1 VLQSQE
7 QSYKVMPQ
15 STKAE
20 TRYLDN
26 APDTEVSQKADNFDK
41 QPRKISSAK
50 HRSNS
55 TSNKQPNKFELQQND
70 VSVSQPQ
77 KKP

>member
-1 VLQSQE
+1 
-7 QSYKVMPQ
+7 MPQ

-26 APDTEVSQKADNFDK
+26 VPETENSQKVDIMDK

-55 TSNKQPNKFELQQND
+55 TSNKQPNKFELQQNEMQAN
-70 VSVSQPQ
+70 QP
-77 KKP
+77 KSKP

>member
-1 VLQSQE
+1 
-7 QSYKVMPQ
+7 MPQ

-26 APDTEVSQKADNFDK
+26 VPETENSQKVDTMDK

-55 TSNKQPNKFELQQND
+55 TSNKQPNKFEL
-70 VSVSQPQ
+70 
-77 KKP
+77 